1 MLTFASS
8 RVRSAARRLAFIPRH
23 TNCKGVRRLFGCDPR
38 RRTRTKRVTARLP
51 SPKPWTPREQG
62 ALEMLTIEGE
72 RERNRMFQ
80 ESAWLVKATG
90 FRTLLTA
97 ERRAHRVRKR
107 AHAHTQKGRKEAV
120 RSAWR
125 SGEEGKPRRW
135 SPEADGRSC
144 TGAPHQPRVP
154 RERHLVLRGLLVWAG
169 AALPLRVTAGS
180 SCQSRGPSESLGTSE
195 RVGASLAPIASNV
208 AALRCASAEHA

>member
-1 MLTFASS
+1 MEGAQCSS
-8 RVRSAARRLAFIPRH
+8 ETRFHSAAYQLQGRASALWLRSTPSDPHERGHSAAALAKALDAQG
-23 TNCKGVRRLFGCDPR
+23 TGS
-38 RRTRTKRVTARLP
+38 TRDVDHR
-51 SPKPWTPREQG
+51 G
-62 ALEMLTIEGE
+62 GE
-72 RERNRMFQ
+72 RE
-80 ESAWLVKATG
+80 ESDVSRKCVAGQSHCLSH
-90 FRTLLTA
+90 TLAA

-144 TGAPHQPRVP
+144 KGAPHQPRVP